1 MTNVWII
8 ARRELSSYFT
18 TLIGYV
24 VAAAMLFIAGL
35 LFNVFAIGGQEK
47 FSEEILKQFFYFM
60 SGMVMVGSM
69 FLSMRL
75 LAREHG
81 SGTMVV
87 LYTSPVAEWQIVLGK
102 FVSALIFL
110 GLIIVVSLYMPLL
123 IFANGKI
130 SVGHVFAGSL
140 GLMLLG
146 AACVAIG
153 TFASSLSRYQI
164 VSLAVAALIIL
175 LMLLM
180 WMLGKVVGAPLDDI
194 FGSMALFDKHFQPF
208 MKGVINLR
216 DVVFYLSV
224 TFFFLLAATK
234 ILQARRWR

>member
-1 MTNVWII
+1 MSNVWII
-8 ARRELSSYFT
+8 ARRELQSYFT

-24 VAAAMLFIAGL
+24 VAASMLFIAGL

-47 FSEEILKQFFYFM
+47 YSEEVLKQFFYFM
-60 SGMVMVGSM
+60 SGMVMVGSA

-87 LYTSPVAEWQIVLGK
+87 LYTAPVAEWQIVVGK
-102 FVSALIFL
+102 FLSALIFL
-110 GLIIVVSLYMPLL
+110 GLILVVSLYMPLL
-123 IFANGKI
+123 IFVNGKV
-130 SVGHVFAGSL
+130 SVGHVFAGTL
-140 GLMLLG
+140 GLTLLG
-146 AACVAIG
+146 AACIAIG

-164 VSLAVAALIIL
+164 VSLAVAALIIV
-175 LMLLM
+175 LMLSM
-180 WMLGKVVGAPLDDI
+180 WMLGKVADAPLDDI

-224 TFFFLLAATK
+224 TFFFLLATTK
-234 ILQARRWR
+234 VLEARRWR